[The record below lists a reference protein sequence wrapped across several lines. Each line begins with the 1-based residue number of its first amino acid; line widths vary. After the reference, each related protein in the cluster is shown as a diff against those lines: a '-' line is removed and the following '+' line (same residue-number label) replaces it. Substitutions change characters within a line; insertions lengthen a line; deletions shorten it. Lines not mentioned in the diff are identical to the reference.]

1 VKEESDSHHI
11 VGTCQPTSP
20 ASPAIQPASQATQP
34 NQLTTAG
41 WANSCDSNLLI
52 ILVDFE

>member
-11 VGTCQPTSP
+11 VGARQPTSP

-41 WANSCDSNLLI
+41 WANSGDSNLLI